1 VGGTEVV
8 SVVDAGVCLV
18 VDVDTAAVAGRVVD
32 EINGVVTT
40 DAGLCGLAEPPITA
54 TATSVPAPPK
64 TRTPTK
70 PATAIVQRN
79 PNRCTTRLNME
90 RK

>member
-18 VDVDTAAVAGRVVD
+18 VDVDRGATAAVAGRVVD

-40 DAGLCGLAEPPITA
+40 DAGLC
-54 TATSVPAPPK
+54 
-64 TRTPTK
+64 
-70 PATAIVQRN
+70 
-79 PNRCTTRLNME
+79 
-90 RK
+90 